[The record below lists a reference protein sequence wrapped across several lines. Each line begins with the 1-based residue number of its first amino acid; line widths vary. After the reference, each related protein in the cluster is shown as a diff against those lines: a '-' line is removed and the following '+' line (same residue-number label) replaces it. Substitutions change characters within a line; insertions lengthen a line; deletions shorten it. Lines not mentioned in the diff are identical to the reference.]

1 MLTVVRSARFDKD
14 LRLAERQRKDL
25 QKLEAVV
32 VLLANEQPVPERLR
46 AHPLKGD
53 WVHFRN
59 CHIEPD

>member
-32 VLLANEQPVPERLR
+32 VLLANEQPLPERLR
-46 AHPLKGD
+46 DHPLKGD